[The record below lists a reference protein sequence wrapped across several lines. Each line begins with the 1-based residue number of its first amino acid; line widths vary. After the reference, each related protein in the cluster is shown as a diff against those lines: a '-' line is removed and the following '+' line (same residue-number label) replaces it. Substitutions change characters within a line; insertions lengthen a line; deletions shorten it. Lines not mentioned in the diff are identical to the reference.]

1 MFFRFFLKTAN
12 FVKYSVLPRKNH
24 YICYVALL
32 KNNEKS
38 TKIRRKS
45 DANLGWENKHQ
56 KNAQKSDLGGF
67 WLPFGRGLGGSGAS
81 LGHSWALLGCFLGVQ
96 KPTSS
101 KHWSRMGSKRPSGSI
116 LEPFWEGLGRFWGGF
131 GPISRWILEHLGAEH
146 ENMEDLG
153 TPWAQS
159 LVRTP
164 ALVRVASQCAG
175 VLPPA

>member
-1 MFFRFFLKTAN
+1 MDLGRILGGFWEDFSMFFRFFLKTAN

-81 LGHSWALLGCFLGVQ
+81 LGHSWALFGCFLGVQ
-96 KPTSS
+96 RPTSLKHSS
-101 KHWSRMGSKRPSGSI
+101 KMGSKKPSGLI
-116 LEPFWEGLGRFWGGF
+116 LGAFGEGF
-131 GPISRWILEHLGAEH
+131 GRVLGAFGL
-146 ENMEDLG
+146 NFG
-153 TPWAQS
+153 WI
-159 LVRTP
+159 
-164 ALVRVASQCAG
+164 
-175 VLPPA
+175 